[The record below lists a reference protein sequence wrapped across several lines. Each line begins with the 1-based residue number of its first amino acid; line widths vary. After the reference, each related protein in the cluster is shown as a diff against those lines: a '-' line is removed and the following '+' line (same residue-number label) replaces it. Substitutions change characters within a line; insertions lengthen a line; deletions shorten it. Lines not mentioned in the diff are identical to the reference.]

1 MRLLAIAAVGL
12 VVFAVGCEEKLQP
25 SIVPFEGQ
33 GVPSQESWKSTIT
46 FSDSARI
53 TALLWAGYI
62 AVYTDREYTLLGDS
76 VHVDFFNLQGQHTSE
91 LTARRGRVNDRS
103 RDFAAYDHV
112 VVISDS
118 GSVLKTDSL
127 FWNSQTQKIE
137 TDAFVE
143 IISPHEHI
151 RGQGLVSDQS
161 LKDYRIFKVTGE
173 AVVEEE

>member
-1 MRLLAIAAVGL
+1 MRLWAWCVCAALFLAP
-12 VVFAVGCEEKLQP
+12 GCEETLQP
-25 SIVPFEGQ
+25 SVVPLEEEGF
-33 GVPSQESWKSTIT
+33 PTQESWRSMIT

-53 TALLWAGYI
+53 TAILWAGYI
-62 AVYTDREYTLLGDS
+62 AVYTDREYTLMDDS
-76 VHVDFFNLQGQHTSE
+76 IHVDFFNLNQEHTSE
-91 LTARRGRVNDRS
+91 LTARRGRVNDRT

-112 VVISDS
+112 VVTSDS

-127 FWNSQTQKIE
+127 FWNSRTQKIE

-151 RGQGLVSDQS
+151 RGHGLVSDQS

-173 AVVEEE
+173 AVVKEE